1 MKTETKVIK
10 GRQGIAR
17 NRHTPLCLG
26 LLLALSPLAAAV
38 ADARKDGE
46 TELPDMVI
54 SGESTSA
61 TQPPGV
67 TTLGKVP
74 LKPRELPQ
82 SASVIDHERLEQQ
95 NLFSL
100 DEAMQ
105 QATGVTVQPFQL
117 LTTAYYVRGFKV
129 DSFELDGVPALL
141 GNTASS
147 PQDMAIY
154 ERVEIL
160 RGSNG
165 LLHGTGNP
173 AATVNL
179 VRKRPQR
186 EFAASTTLSAGRW
199 DRYRAEVD
207 VGGPLSASGNVR
219 GRAVAAYED
228 RDYFY
233 DVADQGT
240 RLLYGVTEFDLSPD
254 TLLTVGAQYQHIDSI
269 TNMAGV
275 PMAKD
280 GSNLGLS
287 RDTYLDVDWDRFKWD
302 TYRAFGSL
310 EQQLGGGWKGKVSAE
325 YQEADSRL
333 RYAGSFGAI
342 DPQTGDGGQLTGA
355 AYKFKSIQRS
365 LDANLNGPVRLFGL
379 THELLGGVTYAQG
392 ETRQDTAR
400 FLNLP
405 NTPVNVYRWD
415 PHGVPRPQIGQYTSP
430 GTTTTTQKGLYALGR
445 IKLAEPLTL
454 VVGGRESW
462 WDQDTPATRFKP
474 GRQFTPYGGLIWD
487 FARDWS
493 WYVSYAEVYQPQAD
507 RQTWNSEPLSPVE
520 GKTYETGI
528 KGELADGRLNL
539 SLAAFRIDL
548 ENNPQEDPD
557 HPGPPNNPFYI
568 SGGKVRSQGFELEG
582 TGYLTPYWSLS
593 AGYTYTSTEYL
604 KDSQNDSGTRY
615 STFTPRHLLRLW
627 SNYDLPWQDRRWSVG
642 GGLQAQ
648 SDYSVDYRGVSMR
661 QGGYALV
668 NMRLGYK
675 IDEHWTAA
683 VNVNN
688 LFDRTYYQSLSNPH
702 WNNRY
707 GEPRSFNV
715 SLRGAF

>member
-507 RQTWNSEPLSPVE
+507 RQTSNSEPLSPVE

-688 LFDRTYYQSLSNPH
+688 LFDRTYYQSLSNPN

>member
-342 DPQTGDGGQLTGA
+342 DPQTGDGGQLMGA
-355 AYKFKSIQRS
+355 AYKFKSIQSS

-557 HPGPPNNPFYI
+557 HPGRPNNPFYI

-688 LFDRTYYQSLSNPH
+688 LFDRTYYQSLSNPN

>member
-342 DPQTGDGGQLTGA
+342 DPQTGDGGQLMGA

-405 NTPVNVYRWD
+405 NTSVNVYRWD

-688 LFDRTYYQSLSNPH
+688 LFDRTYYQSLSNPN

>member
-342 DPQTGDGGQLTGA
+342 DPQTGDGGQLMGA

-557 HPGPPNNPFYI
+557 HSGPPNNPFYI

-675 IDEHWTAA
+675 IDEHWAAA

-688 LFDRTYYQSLSNPH
+688 LFDRTYYQSLSNPN

>member
-269 TNMAGV
+269 TNMVGV

-287 RDTYLDVDWDRFKWD
+287 RDTYLNVDWDRFKWD

-342 DPQTGDGGQLTGA
+342 DPQTGDGGQLMGA

-392 ETRQDTAR
+392 ETRQ
-400 FLNLP
+400 
-405 NTPVNVYRWD
+405 
-415 PHGVPRPQIGQYTSP
+415 
-430 GTTTTTQKGLYALGR
+430 
-445 IKLAEPLTL
+445 
-454 VVGGRESW
+454 
-462 WDQDTPATRFKP
+462 
-474 GRQFTPYGGLIWD
+474 
-487 FARDWS
+487 
-493 WYVSYAEVYQPQAD
+493 
-507 RQTWNSEPLSPVE
+507 
-520 GKTYETGI
+520 
-528 KGELADGRLNL
+528 
-539 SLAAFRIDL
+539 
-548 ENNPQEDPD
+548 
-557 HPGPPNNPFYI
+557 
-568 SGGKVRSQGFELEG
+568 
-582 TGYLTPYWSLS
+582 
-593 AGYTYTSTEYL
+593 
-604 KDSQNDSGTRY
+604 
-615 STFTPRHLLRLW
+615 
-627 SNYDLPWQDRRWSVG
+627 
-642 GGLQAQ
+642 
-648 SDYSVDYRGVSMR
+648 
-661 QGGYALV
+661 
-668 NMRLGYK
+668 
-675 IDEHWTAA
+675 
-683 VNVNN
+683 
-688 LFDRTYYQSLSNPH
+688 
-702 WNNRY
+702 
-707 GEPRSFNV
+707 
-715 SLRGAF
+715 

>member
-582 TGYLTPYWSLS
+582 TGYLTPHWSLS

-688 LFDRTYYQSLSNPH
+688 LFDRTYYQSLSNPN

>member
-254 TLLTVGAQYQHIDSI
+254 TLLTIGAQYQHIDSI

-627 SNYDLPWQDRRWSVG
+627 SNYDLPWQDRRWSAG

-688 LFDRTYYQSLSNPH
+688 LFDRTYYQSLSNPN